1 MAGETDINTLLSGLS
16 PQLLD
21 DTYVFCTLPDGVY
34 GDYAMTRPIASFQEI
49 EGLTLVMTQGN
60 ADTQGLD
67 YDGLFHCISLQIHS
81 SLQAVGLT
89 AAISGKLAD
98 ADISANIIAG
108 YYHDHLFVPQANVVE
123 ALEILN
129 NINNL

>member
-1 MAGETDINTLLSGLS
+1 MAGETDINTLLSGLT
-16 PQLLD
+16 PQLLN

-34 GDYAMTRPIASFQEI
+34 GDYAMTRPIASFQEV

-60 ADTQGLD
+60 ADAQSLV
-67 YDGLFHCISLQIHS
+67 YDGLFCCISLQIHS

-89 AAISGKLAD
+89 AAISSKLAD

-108 YYHDHLFVPQANVVE
+108 YYHDHLFVPQAKVVE
-123 ALEILN
+123 ALEVLN
-129 NINNL
+129 NINNR

>member
-1 MAGETDINTLLSGLS
+1 MAGETDINTLLSGLT
-16 PQLLD
+16 PQLLN

-34 GDYAMTRPIASFQEI
+34 GDYAMTRPIASFQEV

-60 ADTQGLD
+60 ADAQSLV
-67 YDGLFHCISLQIHS
+67 YDGLFCCISLQIHS

-89 AAISGKLAD
+89 AAISSKLAD

-108 YYHDHLFVPQANVVE
+108 YYHDHLFVPQAKVVE
-123 ALEILN
+123 ALEVLN
-129 NINNL
+129 NINNP

>member
-21 DTYVFCTLPDGVY
+21 ETYVFCTLADGVY
-34 GDYAMTRPIASFQEI
+34 GHYAMTRPIASFQEK
-49 EGLTLVMTQGN
+49 EGLTLVINQTD
-60 ADTQGLD
+60 ADAQGLV
-67 YDGLFHCISLQIHS
+67 YNGLFRCISLQIHS
-81 SLQAVGLT
+81 SLEAVGLT

-98 ADISANIIAG
+98 ANISANIIAG
-108 YYHDHLFVPQANVVE
+108 YYHDHLFVPQAKVVE

-129 NINNL
+129 NIKDS

>member
-16 PQLLD
+16 PKLLD
-21 DTYVFCTLPDGVY
+21 DTYVFCTLPDGIY

-60 ADTQGLD
+60 ADEQGLV
-67 YDGLFHCISLQIHS
+67 YDGLFRCISLQIHS
-81 SLQAVGLT
+81 SLEAVGLT
-89 AAISGKLAD
+89 AAVSGKLAN

-108 YYHDHLFVPQANVVE
+108 YYHDHLFVPQAKVVE

-129 NINNL
+129 NIKDS